1 MEYFVLVN
9 KDHALDRTFVPDD
22 LVDAKSRYKEEIL
35 VNKKLLDN
43 FRLMAKDA
51 YNLGYDIDIM
61 SGYRDYFYQ
70 DKLYNKS
77 LKEKGFA
84 YTFRKIAKA
93 GCSEHQT
100 GLAVDL
106 CVYRDGKCYIEEE
119 WLRENAYRY
128 GFILRYPR
136 GLEDITGYDYEPWH
150 YRYVGQIANDI
161 YFNNLTLE
169 EYLEKTCK

>member
-1 MEYFVLVN
+1 MECFVLVN
-9 KDHALDRTFVPDD
+9 KDNALDRTFVPDD
-22 LVDAKSRYKEEIL
+22 LVDAKSRYKEGIL

-100 GLAVDL
+100 GLSVYL
-106 CVYRDGKCYIEEE
+106 CVYRDGKSYMEE
-119 WLRENAYRY
+119 
-128 GFILRYPR
+128 
-136 GLEDITGYDYEPWH
+136 
-150 YRYVGQIANDI
+150 
-161 YFNNLTLE
+161 
-169 EYLEKTCK
+169 